1 MSLVSKSRE
10 GGQLHTMGGGQRP
23 GEGVQY
29 ELSRSHRG
37 EGLRAALLQHF
48 HLSDQM
54 AQEQVLVPQLQ
65 RGIEADIRSGDFE
78 GEKDEQL
85 AVEDDHV
92 PLIDQLAVNGEYGVP
107 LVRGGAQAVD
117 DESLLECVS
126 GECRPMVLCMSI
138 AYMSL
143 GMIRMTYKDHR

>member
-1 MSLVSKSRE
+1 
-10 GGQLHTMGGGQRP
+10 
-23 GEGVQY
+23 
-29 ELSRSHRG
+29 
-37 EGLRAALLQHF
+37 
-48 HLSDQM
+48 M

-107 LVRGGAQAVD
+107 LVRGGAQTVD

-143 GMIRMTYKDHR
+143 GMVCVT